1 MSIWI
6 YILVMAVVTYLIR
19 MLPFTLIRGQV
30 KSRFL
35 KSLLYYIPSAVL
47 AAMTFP
53 SIMYSTGN
61 TGTAAAGT
69 VVALLLAYF
78 RMPLIV
84 VALAAAA
91 AAFVTGL
98 FL

>member
-1 MSIWI
+1 MEGKVYFVSGIDTGI
-6 YILVMAVVTYLIR
+6 GKTVATGLMAREVRLGDHWQRTAYGP
-19 MLPFTLIRGQV
+19 MLGTLQE
-30 KSRFL
+30 
-35 KSLLYYIPSAVL
+35 
-47 AAMTFP
+47 T
-53 SIMYSTGN
+53 
-61 TGTAAAGT
+61 GT

>member
-1 MSIWI
+1 MYRRWTLDRVMHF
-6 YILVMAVVTYLIR
+6 ILI
-19 MLPFTLIRGQV
+19 
-30 KSRFL
+30 
-35 KSLLYYIPSAVL
+35 VL
-47 AAMTFP
+47 
-53 SIMYSTGN
+53 
-61 TGTAAAGT
+61 GT